1 MINMMMSLKYKKD
14 LLQLLRSLSLTMRSK
29 YQRLFVADI
38 SRLKTISSAILNSKR
53 VRKVVFFASS
63 SQKMFGI
70 NFTTRLTQMASASS
84 NASFLVAK
92 TLIQAL
98 VFMRFHQTHITLLHL
113 YLLQLLR
120 TTTRFKLMLVT

>member
-1 MINMMMSLKYKKD
+1 MINMMMSLKYKRD
-14 LLQLLRSLSLTMRSK
+14 LLQLLRSLSLTMKSK

-113 YLLQLLR
+113 YLLQSLR